1 MYATYKF
8 EHQAAGDASRIAS
21 YPVFRTAF
29 STQEKKTAFR
39 HSKGAFQTCEF
50 CNICRHLIAKSKS
63 LDDNDP
69 DKLTPD
75 AIQLVAEMMVL
86 HRAKQGNFL
95 FHPFALL
102 SQFSPD

>member
-1 MYATYKF
+1 ML
-8 EHQAAGDASRIAS
+8 RIS
-21 YPVFRTAF
+21 LSIKQPETRPVLRRTLCFARRLVR
-29 STQEKKTAFR
+29 KKTAFR

-102 SQFSPD
+102 PQFSPD